1 MDSTEIIRKEDFD
14 VCVTRKRVRRVNLKV
29 RAGDAAVC
37 VSAPM
42 GYPTSGIEAFVNEKY
57 DWIVRNR
64 RRVLE
69 AAKEEARRWD
79 EGGTVSLLG
88 EDLTIRYQEDAQTK
102 REQHVERQGQSLV
115 VHLADFLA
123 SEDRPTEAKRLVEAW
138 LSASLGELLPS
149 LFERFQRETAIS
161 CAGWRVRRMKT
172 RWGSCNTRTRVITIN
187 AQLIEYPPECLES
200 VIVHELCHLL
210 EPSHNARF
218 HQLLDA
224 YYPRNREARRILNKI
239 PPRR

>member
-1 MDSTEIIRKEDFD
+1 MEPTEIIQKEDFD
-14 VCVTRKRVRRVNLKV
+14 VRITRKRVRRVNLKV
-29 RAGDAAVC
+29 RAGDAEVC
-37 VSAPM
+37 VSAPV
-42 GYPTSGIEAFVNEKY
+42 GYPTSGIEAFVDEKY

-69 AAKEEARRWD
+69 ASRAEARRWD

-88 EDLTIRYQEDAQTK
+88 EDLAICYSMDAQTK
-102 REQHVERQGQSLV
+102 RAQRVERQEQSLV

-123 SEDRPTEAKRLVEAW
+123 PEDRAAEARRLVEAW
-138 LSASLGELLPS
+138 LRTSLEELLPS
-149 LFERFQRETAIS
+149 LFERFQRETAITCS
-161 CAGWRVRRMKT
+161 GWRVRRMKT
-172 RWGSCNTRTRVITIN
+172 RWGSCNTKTRVITIN
-187 AQLIEYPPECLES
+187 AQLVEYPPECLES

-224 YYPRNREARRILNKI
+224 YYPRNRDARKILNQT